1 MINKKWHNV
10 LSDYTRITE
19 SVTLDDL
26 QGRYAL
32 EWLNAA
38 RWQPVRSAF
47 PSDSWASCSRDNI
60 GLRER
65 WMHNFRCPD
74 STFIHCGRHSSSS
87 SDIDSAWV

>member
-1 MINKKWHNV
+1 V
-10 LSDYTRITE
+10 RITE

-47 PSDSWASCSRDNI
+47 PSDSWAS
-60 GLRER
+60 
-65 WMHNFRCPD
+65 
-74 STFIHCGRHSSSS
+74 
-87 SDIDSAWV
+87 